1 METLGPILTS
11 PDLGCRRKGV
21 QFLTQLLSYIP
32 ADFLPESQL
41 KFILAFYNDRLR
53 DHHSLV
59 PCVIAGIQTL
69 SQMRNSAEEDVLR
82 LVFTILGGSVITC
95 QSQQREERSKIFDL
109 IIWCSDQYS
118 VTLQERRTEFVQGV
132 INAVEGERDPRN
144 LVKLFDFMPRFV
156 ERFPLEHWAEEMF
169 EVFAC
174 YYPIDFYP
182 SASDP
187 DAITRDGLA
196 KKLDN
201 CLLGCRDFI
210 EPALVLALEKLETE
224 LKVAKLDS
232 LRMIRNC
239 ALKFGCKEIEQR
251 FDNIWMGLKQ
261 ELMPGQNDDVI
272 RAGLEAVSA
281 IVKEAREEP
290 VRKNIFTVIF
300 SSIAVSMCDVNL
312 RLFYPAVR
320 IAHAVGNAT
329 PEAATY
335 IGDKVAPIFLRQL
348 SDCEEEN
355 GDKRRTLLGLLKDL
369 VAIANEK
376 DCLNALNKET
386 LSQIEAVF
394 LGCLSGGPEGEEGAT
409 MKAIGYFGLM
419 EIAGETK
426 PETRKI
432 IFESLLATLRCG
444 GAKHGQIP
452 IAACVTRFVGYFTE
466 EVVQEFVTPI
476 VSESAPLTEKNCDM
490 IFRTLC
496 TLIGP
501 CGMNDA
507 NIYKYLLGNIFT
519 FTDVSLNLDDE
530 MEGDQHSRI
539 LLVLL
544 TCLNNLLSDKANGHV
559 AKTLYAP
566 HNLVE
571 LLMNTRDQFRGDSTL
586 SQLSTLLMH
595 VVSGQAVEQQ
605 RTIID
610 EYLPHLKVSRGNDLY
625 FINGLLSRCS
635 NDISLADTHKALILE
650 LVQVGLTGGGGGS
663 NKRKAVDHLLCF
675 LFNRN
680 YPAEVALDIVLE
692 LVVDTIQQSEAVS
705 GQGIRTLAWV
715 TKGLLTRG
723 HPKAEELVLKVI

>member
-1 METLGPILTS
+1 MEKLGPILTS
-11 PDLGCRRKGV
+11 PEVGSRRKGV
-21 QFLTQLLSYIP
+21 QFLTLLLSHIP
-32 ADFLPESQL
+32 ADFLPENQL

-59 PCVIAGIQTL
+59 PFVIAGVQTL
-69 SQMRNSAEEDVLR
+69 SQMAHAAEEDVLR
-82 LVFTILGGSVITC
+82 LLFTVLGGSVITC

-109 IIWCSDQYS
+109 IIWCSDKYYE
-118 VTLQERRTEFVQGV
+118 TLMERRPEFVQGV

-187 DAITRDGLA
+187 NAITRDGLA
-196 KKLDN
+196 KKLDD

-232 LRMIRNC
+232 LLMIRNC

-281 IVKEAREEP
+281 IVRQATEEP
-290 VRKNIFTVIF
+290 IRTNILTVIF
-300 SSIAVSMCDVNL
+300 NSIAISMCDVNL

-329 PEAATY
+329 PEAAAY

-348 SDCEEEN
+348 SNCEEEY
-355 GDKRRTLLGLLKDL
+355 GDKKRTLLGLLKDL
-369 VAIANEK
+369 AAIANEK
-376 DCLNALNKET
+376 NCLNALDKEI
-386 LSQIEAVF
+386 LSQIETVF
-394 LGCLSGGPEGEEGAT
+394 LSCLSDGREGEEGAT
-409 MKAIGYFGLM
+409 MKVIGYFGLM
-419 EIAGETK
+419 EIARETK

-432 IFESLLATLRCG
+432 VFQSLLGTLRSG
-444 GAKHGQIP
+444 TRDGKIP
-452 IAACVTRFVGYFTE
+452 IAACVTRFVRDFKE
-466 EVVQEFVTPI
+466 EVVREFVTPI
-476 VSESAPLTEKNCDM
+476 VSESAPVTEKNCDM

-501 CGMNDA
+501 CDMNDP
-507 NIYKYLLGNIFT
+507 NIYKYLLSNIFN

-544 TCLNNLLSDKANGHV
+544 ASLNNLLSDKANVHV
-559 AKTLYAP
+559 AKTLWEA
-566 HNLVE
+566 HNLVA
-571 LLMNTRDQFRGDSTL
+571 LLMNARDQFRGDSTL
-586 SQLSTLLMH
+586 NQLSTLLMH

-610 EYLPHLKVSRGNDLY
+610 EYLPLLRVSRGNDLY

-635 NDISLADTHKALILE
+635 NDITLVDTYEALILE
-650 LVQVGLTGGGGGS
+650 LVQVGLTGGSS
-663 NKRKAVDHLLCF
+663 NKIKAVDHLLCF
-675 LFNRN
+675 LLNRN
-680 YPAEVALDIVLE
+680 YPAEVALDRVVE
-692 LVVDTIQQSEAVS
+692 LALTTIQQSIAES

-723 HPKAEELVLKVI
+723 HPKAEHLVLKVIGL